1 MGLIVFDMGRRVE
14 TPVNSPRRRVSP
26 VERTSAVSN
35 IENEPDQALSS
46 DDLTYSPEGTTERQ
60 EHAPQTVAF
69 AADIMTRNVITIRQ
83 ETTIRDAYQLM
94 REHDI
99 HHLPIIDEHD
109 NLQALISDRR
119 ILRALAEQRSI
130 EHDSVMTVA
139 VRPVY
144 CTAESTDIRP
154 TARLLTEY
162 HIGALPVLNN
172 KEQLTG
178 IITRSDL
185 LHLLSEYGPLE
196 LWA

>member
-14 TPVNSPRRRVSP
+14 TPVHSPRRRVSP
-26 VERTSAVSN
+26 VEKAGAVSRV
-35 IENEPDQALSS
+35 EHEPEQPTSS
-46 DDLTYSPEGTTERQ
+46 DDLIYSPEGTTERQ

-69 AADIMTRNVITIRQ
+69 AADIMNRHVITIRQ
-83 ETTIRDAYQLM
+83 ETTIGDAYQLM

-99 HHLPIIDEHD
+99 HHLPIIDAHE

-119 ILRALAEQRSI
+119 ILRALAAQRSV
-130 EHDSVMTVA
+130 EKDSVMTVA

-144 CTAESTDIRP
+144 CTAESTDIRQ

-172 KEQLTG
+172 EEQLTG

>member
-26 VERTSAVSN
+26 VERPAAVSN
-35 IENEPDQALSS
+35 IENEPDQTPSS
-46 DDLTYSPEGTTERQ
+46 DDLIYSPEGTTERQ

-99 HHLPIIDEHD
+99 HHLPVIDEHD
-109 NLQALISDRR
+109 NLQALVSDRR
-119 ILRALAEQRSI
+119 ILRALAEQRSV

-139 VRPVY
+139 ARPVY
-144 CTAESTDIRP
+144 CTAESTDIRQ

-162 HIGALPVLNN
+162 HIGALLVLNN

>member
-1 MGLIVFDMGRRVE
+1 
-14 TPVNSPRRRVSP
+14 
-26 VERTSAVSN
+26 
-35 IENEPDQALSS
+35 
-46 DDLTYSPEGTTERQ
+46 
-60 EHAPQTVAF
+60 
-69 AADIMTRNVITIRQ
+69 MTRNVITIRQ

-144 CTAESTDIRP
+144 CTAESTDIRQ

>member
-26 VERTSAVSN
+26 VERTAAVSN

-46 DDLTYSPEGTTERQ
+46 DDLIYSPEGTTERQ

-69 AADIMTRNVITIRQ
+69 AADIMTRNVITIYQ
-83 ETTIRDAYQLM
+83 KTTIRDAYQLM

-99 HHLPIIDEHD
+99 HHLPIIDESD

-119 ILRALAEQRSI
+119 ILRALAEQRSV
-130 EHDSVMTVA
+130 ENDSVMTVA

-144 CTAESTDIRP
+144 CTAESTDIRQ

-172 KEQLTG
+172 EEQLTG

>member
-46 DDLTYSPEGTTERQ
+46 DDLIYSPEGTTERQ

-109 NLQALISDRR
+109 IFRR
-119 ILRALAEQRSI
+119 
-130 EHDSVMTVA
+130 
-139 VRPVY
+139 
-144 CTAESTDIRP
+144 
-154 TARLLTEY
+154 
-162 HIGALPVLNN
+162 
-172 KEQLTG
+172 
-178 IITRSDL
+178 
-185 LHLLSEYGPLE
+185 
-196 LWA
+196 